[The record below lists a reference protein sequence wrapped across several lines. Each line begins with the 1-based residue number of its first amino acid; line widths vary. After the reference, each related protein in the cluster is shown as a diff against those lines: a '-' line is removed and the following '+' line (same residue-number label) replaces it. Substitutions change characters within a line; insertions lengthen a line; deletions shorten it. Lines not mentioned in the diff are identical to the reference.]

1 MTLMDTDIK
10 DMTVQQ
16 LIDILEK
23 VEDKSVRVII
33 SSPIGHFISSPIG
46 HPYHVSLGSRPGD
59 PIVILTE

>member
-33 SSPIGHFISSPIG
+33 SSPIGH
-46 HPYHVSLGSRPGD
+46 PYHITTGTKPGD
-59 PIVILTE
+59 PVIIITE